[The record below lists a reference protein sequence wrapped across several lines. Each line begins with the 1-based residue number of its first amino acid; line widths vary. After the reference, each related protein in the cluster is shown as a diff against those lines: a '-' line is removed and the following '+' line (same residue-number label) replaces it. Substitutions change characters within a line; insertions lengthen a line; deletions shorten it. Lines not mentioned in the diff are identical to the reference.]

1 MKSICVH
8 TLVKNEEKYLW
19 FSVMSVINYVDKIL
33 IWDTGSTDKT
43 VNIISEI
50 IKRYPGKVGFRN
62 VGEINADDFTKVRQ
76 QMLNETKADWFIV
89 VDGDEIWW
97 DESIRKV
104 VKVVKSSKG
113 RKVESIVVPNI
124 ILIGDIYHHQEEAAG
139 RYKLA
144 GKFGHYNLRAINRN
158 IPGLKSDKPH
168 GTWGWVDGESR
179 MIQDRPASKM
189 AFIDA
194 PYLHATFLP
203 RSSTHER
210 DLEVPKRK
218 HKLKYELGIPFRR
231 DFYYPEVFFR
241 YKPAIVPSLWAKMD
255 NAYMACALIQ
265 TPIKKLKRR
274 LIHGKIGY

>member
-33 IWDTGSTDKT
+33 IWDTGSTDGTEK
-43 VNIISEI
+43 I
-50 IKRYPGKVGFRN
+50 IKEIKRKYPKKVNFKQ
-62 VGEINADDFTKVRQ
+62 VGNIDINDFTQVRQ
-76 QMLNETKADWFIV
+76 KMLNETKADWFVV

-113 RKVESIVVPNI
+113 RKVELIVVPNI